1 MKFGKIL
8 SAAALLL
15 SSNLSFAEEVPQ
27 SRYRPSRFTDAI
39 RQRSGT
45 GECR

>member
-15 SSNLSFAEEVPQ
+15 SSNLSFAEEVPKAVIDLADSLMQ
-27 SRYRPSRFTDAI
+27 SQALN
-39 RQRSGT
+39 QRKRSP
-45 GECR
+45 

>member
-15 SSNLSFAEEVPQ
+15 SSNLSFAEEVPKAVIDLAD
-27 SRYRPSRFTDAI
+27 SLMPL
-39 RQRSGT
+39 G
-45 GECR
+45 